1 MPNTLANATTLSRVH
16 MTHFKKLITL
26 LVLTLPASL
35 SAYPISWDAQ
45 DNTGWDSWISDNETV
60 PWCGQNCVAF
70 TANSDIMWMAQ
81 NDVKLGGNQNMG
93 SGDDVLGLFRLPNKN
108 RSLNVNGD
116 NGSDLLY
123 INQNKNAQNLNN
135 FVVNNGLISIQISAS
150 NRGSIVVNNIEALC
164 FLDGCFGDASVIPFP
179 ILSPV
184 PVPAGVWLFLSGLA
198 GLGTFK
204 ARIKKAK

>member
-1 MPNTLANATTLSRVH
+1 

-60 PWCGQNCVAF
+60 SWCGQNCVAL

-81 NDVKLGGNQNMG
+81 NEVKLGGNQNMG

-150 NRGSIVVNNIEALC
+150 NKGSIVVNNIEALC

>member
-60 PWCGQNCVAF
+60 SWCGQNCVAL

-164 FLDGCFGDASVIPFP
+164 FLDGCFGDASVIP
-179 ILSPV
+179 SPV